1 MKNKIS
7 QSSNQIIVHVSTVE
21 ASFELFSF
29 ASHSKDT
36 KCHSQSLYFDKISSW
51 KLMMSF
57 CYFRGKDLLGFGCG
71 LYWPCFC
78 WNKSPKRATAPITYV
93 IVRY

>member
-36 KCHSQSLYFDKISSW
+36 KCHSQSLYFDKISS
-51 KLMMSF
+51 
-57 CYFRGKDLLGFGCG
+57 
-71 LYWPCFC
+71 
-78 WNKSPKRATAPITYV
+78 
-93 IVRY
+93 